1 MKRLATFVSAILAV
15 GWLQSGLRAEEK
27 PAAAAPPQASA
38 KTPIVNEAY
47 PGLTS
52 GCLTYARLTEL
63 PKGTLLRAGDLTLT
77 EKDVADE
84 IAKVSPD
91 VQTQLQLKK
100 NGFFMLEQ
108 IAGPKLIVQVAKAE
122 AARTGEELPFTEER
136 DIVEYHLGQ
145 VVGIVKVTDAEVEDY
160 YRNNKDMFGD
170 ATLDQVWSN
179 VRHYLLQEK
188 EQKVMTEYIKTLG
201 QRTPIEVS
209 AAWVKDQA
217 ALAKDNPVDK
227 ARASGKPSLI
237 DFGSTGCRP
246 CAMMAPILEDLKK
259 KHEGKANVLFVHV
272 GEEQVLAA
280 RYGIK
285 SIPVQVFFD
294 KNGKEVFR
302 HVGFFPQAEIEKKL
316 TELGVK

>member
-1 MKRLATFVSAILAV
+1 MKRRATFVSAILVV
-15 GWLQSGLRAEEK
+15 GLLQSGLWAEEK
-27 PAAAAPPQASA
+27 PAAAAPPPAGA
-38 KTPIVNEAY
+38 KMLLVSETY
-47 PGLTS
+47 PGLAS
-52 GCLTYARLTEL
+52 GCLTYARLSDL
-63 PKGTLLRAGDLTLT
+63 PKGTLLKAGDLVIT

-84 IAKVSPD
+84 IAKAPAEM
-91 VQTQLQLKK
+91 QAQLKK
-100 NGFFMLEQ
+100 NGFFVLEQ

-122 AARTGEELPFTEER
+122 AARTGEKLPFTAER
-136 DIVEYHLGQ
+136 DIVEYHFGQ
-145 VVGIVKVTDAEVEDY
+145 VVGNLKVTDAEVEDY

-294 KNGKEVFR
+294 KDGKEVFR